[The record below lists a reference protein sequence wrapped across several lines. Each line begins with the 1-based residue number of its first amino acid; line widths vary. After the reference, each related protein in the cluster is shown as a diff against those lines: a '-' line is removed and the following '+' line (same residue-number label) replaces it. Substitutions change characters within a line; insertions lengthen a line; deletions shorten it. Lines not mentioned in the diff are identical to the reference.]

1 MTLEQYSTDNAAA
14 PHRAAAW
21 SSIIAETYFPLH
33 LSFRSPET
41 FRGRLSRRE
50 MGQISVSRLSTEP
63 LQFERRPHHIKS
75 TTEEE
80 YLVTIP
86 LKSPVVFRQLGKEV
100 RCDPGGFI
108 LERGDEPYRFSYES
122 CADLYV
128 MKVGRQALADRIHDP
143 DRFCAKVLNG
153 YSGMGALFSSMVQ
166 GVHDQEMSTDYRSSS
181 VLTRHLLELLA
192 LSLEEVGA
200 EDPGAGSS
208 VRTAHLRRV
217 EQVIRD
223 NLTNPNLSPDM
234 IADLCGISKRYL
246 HELFKDVNGTVSQ
259 RIRDRRLL
267 AAKDMM
273 EAQPQKSIAEI
284 AYSFGFSEQA
294 QFSRLF
300 KAAFGETPSGY
311 RATLR
316 QG

>member
-1 MTLEQYSTDNAAA
+1 MTLTQYSTDTVAA
-14 PHRAAAW
+14 PQRAAAW
-21 SSIIAETYFPLH
+21 SSAIAETYFPLH
-33 LSFRSPET
+33 LNFRSPET
-41 FRGRLSRRE
+41 FKGQLSRRE

-75 TTEEE
+75 ATEEE

-86 LKSPVVFRQLGKEV
+86 LKSPVVFRQLGSEV

-122 CADLYV
+122 NADLYV
-128 MKVGRQALADRIHDP
+128 MKVSRAALAERIHDP

-166 GVHDQEMSTDYRSSS
+166 GVHDQEMTTDLRSSS

-192 LSLEEVGA
+192 LSLEEVEA
-200 EDPGAGSS
+200 DDPGAGSS

-234 IADLCGISKRYL
+234 IADHCGISKRYL

-267 AAKDMM
+267 AARDMM

-300 KAAFGETPSGY
+300 KSAFGETPSGY

-316 QG
+316 QR

>member
-75 TTEEE
+75 ATEEE

-122 CADLYV
+122 CAVLYV

>member
-1 MTLEQYSTDNAAA
+1 MTLMQYSTNSAAA
-14 PHRAAAW
+14 PQRAAAW
-21 SSIIAETYFPLH
+21 NSIIAETYFPLQ
-33 LSFRSPET
+33 LNFRSPDT
-41 FRGRLSRRE
+41 FKGQLSRRQ

-63 LQFERRPHHIKS
+63 LQFERRPDHIKS
-75 TTEEE
+75 ATEEE
-80 YLVTIP
+80 YLITIP
-86 LKSPVVFRQLGKEV
+86 LNSPVVFRQLGREV

-122 CADLYV
+122 AADLYV
-128 MKVGRQALADRIHDP
+128 MKVGRQALADRIPDP

-166 GVHDQEMSTDYRSSS
+166 GVHKQDMAKDPRSTS
-181 VLTRHLLELLA
+181 VLTRHLLELL
-192 LSLEEVGA
+192 SLAIEEVDTQ
-200 EDPGAGSS
+200 DPGAGSS
-208 VRTAHLRRV
+208 VRAAHLRRV
-217 EQVIRD
+217 EQIIRD
-223 NLTNPNLSPDM
+223 NLRNANLSPDM
-234 IADLCGISKRYL
+234 IAEKCGISKRYL

-284 AYSFGFSEQA
+284 AYTFGFSEQA

-316 QG
+316 QV

>member
-1 MTLEQYSTDNAAA
+1 MTLMQYSTESAAA
-14 PHRAAAW
+14 PQRAAMW
-21 SSIIAETYFPLH
+21 NSIIAETYFPLQ
-33 LSFRSPET
+33 LSFRSPEA
-41 FRGRLSRRE
+41 FKGQLSSRQ
-50 MGQISVSRLSTEP
+50 MGQVSVSRLSTEP
-63 LQFERRPHHIKS
+63 LQFERRAHHIKS
-75 TTEEE
+75 ATQEE

-86 LKSPVVFRQLGKEV
+86 LKSPVVFRQLGREV

-122 CADLYV
+122 AADLYV
-128 MKVGRQALADRIHDP
+128 MKVGRQALADRIPDP

-153 YSGMGALFSSMVQ
+153 YSGMGALFSSMIQ
-166 GVHDQEMSTDYRSSS
+166 NVHKQDMTQDVRSTS
-181 VLTRHLLELLA
+181 VLTRHLLELLS
-192 LSLEEVGA
+192 LSLEDVDTQ
-200 EDPGAGSS
+200 DPGAGSS
-208 VRTAHLRRV
+208 VRAAHLRRV
-217 EQVIRD
+217 EQIIRD
-223 NLTNPNLSPDM
+223 NLTNPSLSPDM
-234 IADLCGISKRYL
+234 IADKCGISKRYL

-273 EAQPQKSIAEI
+273 EAQPLKSIAEI
-284 AYSFGFSEQA
+284 AYTFGFSEQA

-316 QG
+316 QV

>member
-1 MTLEQYSTDNAAA
+1 VTLTQFSTDQTPA
-14 PHRAAAW
+14 PHRATMW
-21 SSIIAETYFPLH
+21 SSVIAETYFPLQ
-33 LSFRSPET
+33 LDFRRPESFRGS
-41 FRGRLSRRE
+41 LSRRE
-50 MGQISVSRLSTEP
+50 VGKLSVSRLTTEAM
-63 LQFERRPHHIKS
+63 QFERRPRHIK
-75 TTEEE
+75 TATEEE

-86 LKSPVVFRQLGKEV
+86 LKAPVVFRQLGREV

-122 CADLYV
+122 SSDLYV
-128 MKVGRQALADRIHDP
+128 MKVGRAAMAERIHNP
-143 DRFCAKVLNG
+143 DRFCAKVFNG

-166 GVHDQEMSTDYRSSS
+166 GVHQQGTQGDPRSPS

-192 LSLEEVGA
+192 LSIEEVGA
-200 EDPGAGSS
+200 DDPGAGSS
-208 VRTAHLRRV
+208 VRAAHLRRV

-223 NLTNPNLSPDM
+223 NLTNPGLSPEM
-234 IADLCGISKRYL
+234 IADICGISKRYL

-267 AAKDMM
+267 AARDMM

-284 AYSFGFSEQA
+284 AYTFGFSEQA

-300 KAAFGETPSGY
+300 KSAFGETPSGY
-311 RATLR
+311 RASLLSR
-316 QG
+316 